1 MFWFQLIQVDERL
14 SKTFDTNET
23 HMSSTLTLAN
33 VTAMDTGYFRFIYG
47 DVEVKQYVYVFGSL
61 LVFLF
66 T

>member
-1 MFWFQLIQVDERL
+1 MFLFQLIQVDERL

-23 HMSSTLTLAN
+23 HMLSTLTLAN
-33 VTAMDTGYFRFIYG
+33 VTVMDTGYFRFIYG